1 MRYTRTS
8 KALVL
13 SAALALTLSACGGG
27 GGSTGASSSSNSAG
41 ASGGT
46 GGNSTAV
53 ITANST
59 EPQNGLLPANT
70 NEVGGGR
77 VMDLLFTGLV
87 SYDATGA
94 PVNELAESI
103 ETKDAKTYTIKIK
116 SGQKFSNGEAVT
128 AKSFVDAWNFGAAA
142 KNAQLNSYF
151 FESIKGYDKVSAE
164 GATAETMEGLKVVD
178 DTTFTVELARAESDF
193 PLRLG
198 YTAFYPLPEAAF
210 KDPKGF
216 GENPA
221 GNGPYKLADGGWQH
235 NVQIELVPNADYSGP
250 RKPANAGVTFKIYS
264 TFDAAYQDLLGD
276 NLDVL
281 DQIPP
286 SQLQNYKADLG
297 DRWVNQAYAGN
308 ATMVIPSYLPE
319 FQGEAGQMRRAAI
332 SMSIDRQQIIDNIFF
347 GGKQIAKEFTS
358 PVIDGFSDAIPGSDV
373 LTFNAEKAKQ
383 LWADAEKI
391 SPWPAGKAFTVTS
404 NIDGAGNKEYI
415 EAMANQISNTLGIK
429 AELNPIPTFKE
440 MRTLVGEKKLTG
452 ASRAGWQ
459 ADYPS
464 LYNFLGPLYAT
475 GAGSND
481 GDYSNPEF
489 DKLLAE
495 GLSAT
500 TVEEGNK
507 IFNKSQEILLKD
519 LPVVPLWY
527 QGVQGGWSTKVADV
541 KFGWNG
547 VPLYY
552 AITGK

>member
-1 MRYTRTS
+1 MVV
-8 KALVL
+8 VL
-13 SAALALTLSACGGG
+13 AAPVPAHG
-27 GGSTGASSSSNSAG
+27 SAG
-41 ASGGT
+41 AT
-46 GGNSTAV
+46 GGAEGSSTAV

-87 SYDATGA
+87 SYDASGA

-116 SGQKFSNGEAVT
+116 SGQKFSNGEPVT

-151 FESIKGYDKVSAE
+151 FESIKGYDKVSAK
-164 GATAETMEGLKVVD
+164 GATEETMEGLKVVD
-178 DTTFTVELARAESDF
+178 DNTFTVELVRAESDF

-198 YTAFYPLPEAAF
+198 YTAFYPLPAAAF
-210 KDPKGF
+210 EDPKAF

-235 NVQIELVPNADYSGP
+235 NVKIDLVPNADYSGP
-250 RKPANAGVTFKIYS
+250 RKPVNGGVTFKIYT

-286 SQLQNYKADLG
+286 SALQNYQKDLG

-308 ATMVIPSYLPE
+308 ATMTIPSYLPE

-332 SMSIDRQQIIDNIFF
+332 SMAINRQEIIDNIFF
-347 GGKQIAKEFTS
+347 GGKQIAKDFTS
-358 PVIDGFSDAIPGSDV
+358 PVIDGYSDSLPGNEV
-373 LTFNAEKAKQ
+373 LAFNAEKAQQ

-391 SPWPAGKAFTVTS
+391 SPWPAGKVFTITS

-415 EAMANQISNTLGIK
+415 EAMANQISNTLPIK

-489 DKLLAE
+489 DKMLSE

-500 TVEEGNK
+500 SVEEGNK

-527 QGVQGGWSTKVADV
+527 QAVQGGWSTKVADV

-547 VPLYY
+547 VPMYY